1 MEKETWKLTQTA
13 TKMHVCVLSRFTC
26 VWLLA
31 TPWTVTCQEP
41 LSMGFFSKNT
51 GVGCHAS
58 SPCKRIFP
66 TQGSNPWLLQWQVGS
81 SPTEPLGKPNTKI
94 LLSKCSAELG
104 HWAEDFYLV
113 PTFQKSM
120 SEKRGFRLQTQKA
133 VIMWIQ
139 ACCEILTSEWRLA

>member
-1 MEKETWKLTQTA
+1 
-13 TKMHVCVLSRFTC
+13 
-26 VWLLA
+26 
-31 TPWTVTCQEP
+31 
-41 LSMGFFSKNT
+41 MGFFSKNT
-51 GVGCHAS
+51 AMGYHAS
-58 SPCKRIFP
+58 SPWKRIFP
-66 TQGSNPWLLQWQVGS
+66 TQGSNPWLPQWQVGS

-120 SEKRGFRLQTQKA
+120 SEKRGFRLQTQEA

-139 ACCEILTSEWRLA
+139 AWFVKYLLPNEDWLKARLHLILTVCVLLILRL